1 MTFDDFHIEEDM
13 AIHLDSPGA
22 YPIIN
27 DDQTALDHDESVPI
41 PIMPLRNAVMFPGVI
56 IPIVVG
62 RAKSRRLVD
71 AVNSG
76 NRVLGAVMQKNVNI
90 ENPGFDD
97 LHKYGTIAVILKIFE
112 MPDGTVTVV
121 IQGKHRIEINS
132 ILSTEPYLTGF
143 VKKTEEIIPSQR
155 EFEALAGTIKDY
167 ALKLIKESD
176 NFQNE
181 LKFALKNIEDKRY
194 LINFV
199 ASSSNLK
206 PDEKQS
212 LLNAQSYKERALSLL
227 ELLNKELQLTQLKN
241 DIQGKVKTDINKQQR
256 EYFLNQQIK
265 TLQDEL
271 GGDPTQNEIDQMKE
285 RAKTKK
291 WSKEVDAT
299 FAKELAKLHRMNS
312 MAPDYSVQLNYLN
325 MLLDLPWNEYTK
337 DNFDLKS
344 AQKTLDKDHY
354 GLEKVKERIM
364 EHLAVLKLKND
375 MKSPII
381 CLYGPPGVGKTSLG
395 KSIATALGRKYVRM
409 SLGGLHDE
417 SEIRGH
423 RKTYI
428 GAMPGR
434 IIQNIKKAGSNN
446 PVFVLDEVDKLNKN
460 IHGDP
465 ESALLEVLDPEQNST
480 FYDNF
485 LEIDYDL
492 SKVMFIATANTIN
505 NIHPALLD
513 RMELI
518 EVSGYLP
525 EEKVE
530 IAQRHLIPKQ
540 LKNHGL
546 KPKELKLSDKIIL
559 EIIEAYTRESGVR
572 ALDKVLSQ
580 IVRKIALRIATDEKY
595 NVNLKKQDIIT
606 LLGQPRYNIE
616 KYTYHD
622 MPGIVTGLAWT
633 AAGGE
638 ILFIETAINKGKG
651 NLTMTGNLGD
661 VMKESAVLALE
672 YIKSHTDLLNLT
684 TDTIDK
690 WNIHIHIPEGA
701 IPKDGPSAGIT
712 MVTSIASA
720 LKKQKVKSN
729 IAMTGE
735 ITLRGKVL
743 PVGGIKEK
751 ILAARRAGILEIIM
765 SEENKK
771 DLFEIKE
778 IYLEG
783 LKFHFVKTIEDVLK
797 IALV

>member
-13 AIHLDSPGA
+13 SMHIDTPGA

-27 DDQTALDHDESVPI
+27 DDQTILEHDETRPI
-41 PIMPLRNAVMFPGVI
+41 PILPLRNAVLFPGVI
-56 IPIVVG
+56 IPIAVG

-71 AVNSG
+71 EVNKG
-76 NRVLGAVMQKNVNI
+76 NRVLGAIMQKNVGT
-90 ENPGFDD
+90 ENPGLGD
-97 LHKYGTIAVILKIFE
+97 LHQYGTMAVILKIFD
-112 MPDGTVTVV
+112 MPDNSVTVV
-121 IQGKHRIEINS
+121 LQGKHRFELKAIIG
-132 ILSTEPYLTGF
+132 TEPFLTGF
-143 VKKTEEIIPSQR
+143 LAKADEDVPGQK
-155 EFEALAGTIKDY
+155 EFEAISGSIKDF
-167 ALKLIKESD
+167 ALKLIKD
-176 NFQNE
+176 NGNFQNE
-181 LKFALKNIEDKRY
+181 LNFAIRNIEDKRY
-194 LINFV
+194 LVNFV

-206 PDEKQS
+206 PDEKQQ
-212 LLNAQSYKERALSLL
+212 LLNYKSYKERALTLM
-227 ELLNKELQLTQLKN
+227 EFLNRELQLSQLKN
-241 DIQGKVKTDINKQQR
+241 DIQGKVKSDIDRQQR

-265 TLQDEL
+265 TLQEEL
-271 GGDPTQNEIDQMKE
+271 GGDPVQKEIDQMKE
-285 RAKTKK
+285 RVKTKK
-291 WSKEVDAT
+291 WSQEVGDV
-299 FAKELAKLHRMNS
+299 FDKELAKLRRMNP
-312 MAPDYSVQLNYLN
+312 MAPDYSVQLNYLST
-325 MLLDLPWNEYTK
+325 LLDLPWNEYTK
-337 DNFDLKS
+337 DNFDLKR
-344 AQKTLDKDHY
+344 AQKTLDKDHH
-354 GLEKVKERIM
+354 GLDKVKERIM

-375 MKSPII
+375 MKSPIL

-423 RKTYI
+423 RKTFI

-446 PVFVLDEVDKLNKN
+446 PVFILDEVDKLNRN

-480 FYDNF
+480 FHDNF

-492 SKVMFIATANTIN
+492 SKVMFIATANTIS

-518 EVSGYLP
+518 EVSGYLL
-525 EEKVE
+525 EEKIE

-540 LKNHGL
+540 IENHGL
-546 KPKELKLSDKIIL
+546 KPKQLAFSHDVLSHL
-559 EIIEAYTRESGVR
+559 IEHYTRESGVR
-572 ALDKVLSQ
+572 TMDKTLSQ
-580 IVRKIALRIATDEKY
+580 VVRKVALCIATNKKY
-595 NVNLKKQDIIT
+595 NVDVQIEDLIT
-606 LLGQPRYNIE
+606 YLGQPRHNPERYI
-616 KYTYHD
+616 YHD

-638 ILFIETAINKGKG
+638 ILFIETAISKGTGK
-651 NLTMTGNLGD
+651 LTMTGNLGE

-672 YIKSHTDLLNLT
+672 YLKSHAELLHLEPE
-684 TDTIDK
+684 TIDQ
-690 WNIHIHIPEGA
+690 WNVHIHIPEGA

-712 MVTSIASA
+712 MVTSLASA

-729 IAMTGE
+729 LAMTGE

-751 ILAARRAGILEIIM
+751 ILAARRAGVNEIIV
-765 SEENKK
+765 SEENQK
-771 DLFEIKE
+771 DLMDIKQDY
-778 IYLEG
+778 IEG
-783 LKFHFVKTIEDVLK
+783 LQFHFVRTIEEVLR